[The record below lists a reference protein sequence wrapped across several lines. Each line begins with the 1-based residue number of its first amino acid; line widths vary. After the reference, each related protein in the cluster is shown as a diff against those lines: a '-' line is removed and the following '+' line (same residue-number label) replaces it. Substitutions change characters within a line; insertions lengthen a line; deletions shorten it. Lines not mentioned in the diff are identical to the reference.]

1 MPADR
6 IDRTRRC
13 PGLTRRRRTVAVV
26 TPYFTP
32 MIGGVENYT
41 ERVAK
46 EVHSTPD
53 LRAVVITSNHEGS
66 ATLVEEHDGI
76 PVVRL
81 GTWLKASN
89 TPLNPWWPVAI
100 RRLLNRYDVDLVNVH
115 APVPYLA
122 DVTTMVAGRRP
133 VVMTYHSGSLVK
145 NTGRVDGL
153 LRLYE
158 RHVLP
163 RVFAR
168 ATELVA
174 VSPVSLA
181 ARTGRA
187 HRIPPGVDI
196 TLFRPA
202 TRVPAPADEPIVLYV
217 GRMDRTS
224 AWKGVDVLV
233 DAFAELLTGIPT
245 ARLELVGKG
254 DAVQDLHRQAVRL
267 GVEAKVR
274 FSGVLRDSDLVAAY
288 QRASVLVLPSLTES
302 ESFGMTLIE
311 AMACGRPVI
320 GSAVGGIPH
329 VVTDGS
335 DGLLVPPG
343 DANALATA
351 CRRVLTDPTLADRLG
366 GQGCLTATAR
376 YAWSNQLSR
385 TLALFREVL
394 DRQAGEIQERRS
406 AATAERSVE

>member
-174 VSPVSLA
+174 VTPDPSGRGHHPLQAGDPSA
-181 ARTGRA
+181 CARRRTHRA
-187 HRIPPGVDI
+187 
-196 TLFRPA
+196 
-202 TRVPAPADEPIVLYV
+202 
-217 GRMDRTS
+217 
-224 AWKGVDVLV
+224 
-233 DAFAELLTGIPT
+233 
-245 ARLELVGKG
+245 
-254 DAVQDLHRQAVRL
+254 
-267 GVEAKVR
+267 
-274 FSGVLRDSDLVAAY
+274 LR
-288 QRASVLVLPSLTES
+288 
-302 ESFGMTLIE
+302 G
-311 AMACGRPVI
+311 
-320 GSAVGGIPH
+320 
-329 VVTDGS
+329 TDGQ
-335 DGLLVPPG
+335 DIGL
-343 DANALATA
+343 
-351 CRRVLTDPTLADRLG
+351 
-366 GQGCLTATAR
+366 
-376 YAWSNQLSR
+376 
-385 TLALFREVL
+385 
-394 DRQAGEIQERRS
+394 
-406 AATAERSVE
+406 ERSRRPRRCLCGTTDGHPHGAAGTRREG